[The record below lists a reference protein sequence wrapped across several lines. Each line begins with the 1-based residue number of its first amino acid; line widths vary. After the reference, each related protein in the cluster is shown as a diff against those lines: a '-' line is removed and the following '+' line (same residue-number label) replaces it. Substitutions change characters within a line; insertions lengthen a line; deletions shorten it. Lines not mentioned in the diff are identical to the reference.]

1 MDVTIIDYCVLLY
14 RNILQKIERNADFA
28 TLLDILAHA
37 ATRFSSV
44 ALIHF
49 VQFSLGESNVVLHQY
64 FSLLGDRNN
73 YCNCLN
79 LVAIGVGSKMS
90 KCGRIVISI
99 C

>member
-14 RNILQKIERNADFA
+14 RNILKKIERNADFA

-49 VQFSLGESNVVLHQY
+49 VQFSLGESNVVVHQY
-64 FSLLGDRNN
+64 FPLFGDHN
-73 YCNCLN
+73 CNCLN

-90 KCGRIVISI
+90 KCGRMVISI